1 VVLEA
6 GGVSVTG
13 SRADSG
19 CGAWLIEVDGRATLP
34 LPAKPEIT
42 VGRCDQRKGIF
53 PDVDLTSLD
62 PYRFVSRRHASILR
76 SEQGRFTVIDR
87 YGTLNGTYLNGLRLP
102 VNMPAPLR
110 FGDLVVFGLTGFRF
124 QGSAEEPDEEPS
136 GQTTRQTAPPTDQ
149 GPPPVSVLSDPAAQ
163 GSSFAFGLNENIEVD
178 DHLYHAQTEDLGWSH
193 KRVLTVVYEA
203 GSIVFSRETPY
214 SFFWDRHGREFMP
227 AQMVRFQHRGITS
240 GLRRGRLLNEP
251 VAVGR
256 SAG

>member
-1 VVLEA
+1 MFA
-6 GGVSVTG
+6 ADGVSVTG
-13 SRADSG
+13 STVDTG
-19 CGAWLIEVDGRATLP
+19 CSAWLIEVDGRATVQL
-34 LPAKPEIT
+34 ADQPEIT
-42 VGRCDQRKGIF
+42 VGRCDERKGIF
-53 PDVDLTSLD
+53 PDLDLTPFD

-76 SEQGRFTVIDR
+76 NERDRFSVIDR

-102 VNMPAPLR
+102 VGMPAPLR

-124 QGSAEEPDEEPS
+124 QASAEEPTEES
-136 GQTTRQTAPPTDQ
+136 GGQTTRQAAPLIAPE
-149 GPPPVSVLSDPAAQ
+149 PPLVSVLSDPADQ
-163 GSSFAFGLNENIEVD
+163 GSSFAFGLNENVVVD

-240 GLRRGRLLNEP
+240 GLRRGRLLDEP
-251 VAVGR
+251 TAVRR
-256 SAG
+256 SG